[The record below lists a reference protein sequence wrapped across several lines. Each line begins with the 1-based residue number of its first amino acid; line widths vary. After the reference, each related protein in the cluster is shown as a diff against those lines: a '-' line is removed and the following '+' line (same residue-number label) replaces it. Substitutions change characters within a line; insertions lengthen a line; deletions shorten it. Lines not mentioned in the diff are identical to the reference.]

1 MKIKNVSN
9 TTMSFSG
16 TTIILSPGEETEIDN
31 HIMQAVSVQKQ
42 IAAGNLEVIS
52 GDTAQRPSFVRG
64 KIVTL
69 RNVSGGLVTVLGS
82 VLYPGGEVQVD
93 SKAISTGPVACS
105 IENGLLEIVPEAEP
119 AEEPTDEP
127 TDEP

>member
-42 IAAGNLEVIS
+42 IAVGNLELIREP
-52 GDTAQRPSFVRG
+52 GDKPQMPNLVRG
-64 KIVTL
+64 DLVYV
-69 RNVSGGLVTVLGS
+69 RNKHGGPVTVLGS
-82 VLYPGGEVQVD
+82 VLYPGDTKQLD
-93 SKAISTGPVACS
+93 SKDITTGSVARA
-105 IENGLLEIVPEAEP
+105 IENGLLEIVPEEPTAEP
-119 AEEPTDEP
+119 
-127 TDEP
+127 

>member
-42 IAAGNLEVIS
+42 IAAGNLEVIQEP
-52 GDTAQRPSFVRG
+52 GDKPQKANFRRGDLVFVRN
-64 KIVTL
+64 KH
-69 RNVSGGLVTVLGS
+69 GGPLTVLDS
-82 VLYPGGEVQVD
+82 ILYPGDMMQVD
-93 SKAISTGPVACS
+93 SKDITTGPVARA
-105 IENGLLEIVPEAEP
+105 IENGLLEIVPEVEP
-119 AEEPTDEP
+119 AEEPTAEP
-127 TDEP
+127 